1 MAFNKKTIRDV
12 PLDGQRVLMRA
23 DYNVPLEKNGQ
34 IADDYRIMQSLS
46 TINHLL
52 DRGCQIVICAHLGR
66 PKGRVDERFSLEP
79 IAVRLG
85 ELLNKPVG
93 FVPDCVG
100 DRVAQA
106 TKRLQPGQV
115 LLLEN
120 VRFHP
125 EEEANDPVFAQQI
138 AKSVGAAYFVQDGF
152 GVVHR
157 AHASTAAITQYLP
170 SVSGLLLEKEVTTI
184 TEAMENP
191 KRPLVAILGGAKVS
205 DKIKIIQRFAEL
217 ADKLIIGGAM
227 ANTFLKYKGLS
238 IGKSV
243 HEDDQDAV
251 LDQIYTIA
259 LQKTQGHSSVD
270 DFIILPSDVVVAKSL
285 DEGAPHHSARVTDV
299 AADEYILDL
308 GFQTTNE
315 MVAALQGAGTVIW
328 NGTLGLAEQAAYA
341 QTSSR
346 IAQALANQPETMS
359 LIGGGDTVD
368 FILDWVKHHTGSFSH
383 ISTGGGASL
392 ELMTGDKLPG
402 IEALLDK

>member
-1 MAFNKKTIRDV
+1 MI
-12 PLDGQRVLMRA
+12 
-23 DYNVPLEKNGQ
+23 
-34 IADDYRIMQSLS
+34 
-46 TINHLL
+46 
-52 DRGCQIVICAHLGR
+52 DRGCQIVICSHLGR
-66 PKGRVDERFSLEP
+66 PKGKIDERFSLEP
-79 IAVRLG
+79 IAVHLG
-85 ELLNKPVG
+85 ELLHGPVG

-106 TKRLQPGQV
+106 AKRLQPGQV

-125 EEEANDPVFAQQI
+125 EEEANDSAFAQHI
-138 AKSVGAAYFVQDGF
+138 AKSVDAAYFVQDGF

-170 SVSGLLLEKEVTTI
+170 SVAGLLLEKEVTTI

-191 KRPLVAILGGAKVS
+191 KRPLIAILGGAKVS
-205 DKIKIIQRFAEL
+205 DKINIIKRLVEL

-243 HEDDQDAV
+243 HEDDQDAI
-251 LDQIYTIA
+251 LNQIYTIA
-259 LQKTQGHSSVD
+259 LQKTQGHCSVD
-270 DFIILPSDVVVAKSL
+270 DFIILPSDVVVAKGL
-285 DEGAPHHSARVTDV
+285 DEGTPHHSTLVTDV
-299 AADEYILDL
+299 GADEYILDL

-341 QTSSR
+341 QTSAR
-346 IAQALANQPETMS
+346 VAQALASQPETMS

-368 FILDWVKHHTGSFSH
+368 FILDWAKQHAGTFSH

-392 ELMTGDKLPG
+392 ELMAGDKLPG
-402 IEALLDK
+402 VEALLDK